1 MSVCLER
8 WCKQTL
14 FVLLFVREYMFVTC
28 SQFRT
33 RMSFYA
39 HTRPQQRKAGKCTRT
54 HSSFVEKGTTQTHA
68 NANPCETTSRNI
80 SPHTSLISQPGG
92 SRDVNQTPHT
102 HTHNT
107 SVNKKTNHD
116 PTNVPVLFFTSLEEV
131 DAADALT
138 RDRRET
144 RELTPLRLHE
154 DPSLQEV
161 EEAVLCAML
170 VIFPDIIVQASRS
183 GELRMEAEPGGK

>member
-1 MSVCLER
+1 MIFLMSVCLER

-92 SRDVNQTPHT
+92 SRDVNQTPRTHT

-107 SVNKKTNHD
+107 SVNNKRIMTQPTYPSFSSLRLKKLMLQMLSQETD
-116 PTNVPVLFFTSLEEV
+116 E
-131 DAADALT
+131 
-138 RDRRET
+138 RRE
-144 RELTPLRLHE
+144 
-154 DPSLQEV
+154 S
-161 EEAVLCAML
+161 
-170 VIFPDIIVQASRS
+170 
-183 GELRMEAEPGGK
+183 